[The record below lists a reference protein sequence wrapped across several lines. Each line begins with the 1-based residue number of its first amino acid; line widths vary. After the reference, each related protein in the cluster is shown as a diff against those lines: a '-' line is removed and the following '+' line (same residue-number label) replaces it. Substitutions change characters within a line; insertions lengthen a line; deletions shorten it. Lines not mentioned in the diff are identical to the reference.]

1 MAELLERLETKI
13 PQWRTELQQLLQHA
27 GEEIVSHIS
36 LAQLFKGLRG
46 VHAVICDTSVVDPV
60 SGLYIREIPVDQLI
74 DHSPEEI
81 FFLLCTGE
89 LPDSPALAALQADL
103 RKRAAIP
110 GYVWEVLSALPKDT
124 HPMTM
129 LSVATL
135 AMGRE
140 SVFNARYAVGMSRQ
154 DHWRATLED
163 ALNLI
168 ARLPVI
174 AGGIYRHFIR
184 NRPLELPESTGGY
197 TDHFAQLLGTDDDS
211 GTFREFLRRFI
222 IVHSDHEGANA
233 SVLTGRI
240 VNSTWSDLY
249 FSLSGAM
256 NCLAGPLHGL
266 ANQDSVKFALEI
278 RERFGGVPA
287 STELENFIRDRLA
300 ANKVIPGF
308 GHAVLR
314 DQDPRYLI
322 LQAVGREAC
331 PDDPLFQISERLAA
345 VVPPLLKEQGKAKN
359 PYPNIDGISGILLYH
374 FGIRELSF
382 YTVMFSVAQS
392 LGLCAQLVLAR
403 ALNFPIFRPKSVTTA
418 WLQQQ
423 FNEKTK

>member
-1 MAELLERLETKI
+1 MAELFEQLEIKI
-13 PQWRTELQQLLQHA
+13 PQWRTEFQELLQQA
-27 GEEIVSHIS
+27 GAEVVSQIT
-36 LAQLFKGLRG
+36 LAQLFRGLRG
-46 VHAVICDTSVVDPV
+46 VNAVICDTSVVDPV
-60 SGLYIREIPVDQLI
+60 SGLYIRNIPVDQLI

-81 FFLLCTGE
+81 FFLLCSGE
-89 LPDSPALAALQADL
+89 LPDPPALSALQADL
-103 RKRAAIP
+103 RRRAVVP
-110 GYVWEVLSALPKDT
+110 DYVWTVLRALPQDT

-135 AMGRE
+135 AMRRE
-140 SVFNARYAVGMSRQ
+140 SVFSARYAAGMSRQ

-174 AGGIYRHFIR
+174 AGGIYRHFVKL
-184 NRPLELPESTGGY
+184 RPLVLPESTGGY
-197 TDHFAQLLGTDDDS
+197 VDYFARLLDMDAGS
-211 GTFREFLRRFI
+211 GGFREFLRRFI

-240 VNSTWSDLY
+240 VNSTLSDVY
-249 FSLSGAM
+249 YSLSGAM

-278 RERFGGVPA
+278 RERFDGVPTDA
-287 STELENFIRDRLA
+287 ALEKFIRDRLA

-322 LQAVGREAC
+322 LQALGREVC
-331 PDDPLFQISERLAA
+331 PQDPLFQISERLAA
-345 VVPPLLKEQGKAKN
+345 IVPPLLQEQGKANN

-374 FGIRELSF
+374 FGMRELSF

-418 WLQQQ
+418 WLQQH
-423 FNEKTK
+423 FLGKTQ